1 MLEALI
7 LIIGLIAGFLY
18 GRRKGHAHA
27 LRYLTIEQL
36 KARHENLQ
44 KILYHLSY
52 HDDVTTD
59 QVEKILNVSDQAA
72 ERYLKDL
79 EQHGMIVQ
87 TEKTGRNTKYVLK

>member
-1 MLEALI
+1 MLEAFI

-18 GRRKGHAHA
+18 GRRRGRKNA

-36 KARHENLQ
+36 KERQENLQ

-52 HDDVTTD
+52 HDDITND
-59 QVEKILNVSDQAA
+59 QVEKILTISNSTA

-79 EQHGMIVQ
+79 EQQGMIVQ
-87 TEKTGRNTKYVLK
+87 TDKTGRSIKYVLK